1 MKVVLSTLPK
11 EGGAILWYTP
21 KYFLPDN
28 ARYVPLGLLSLATNL
43 PNGHEVVILDPHS
56 NNWSI
61 DKTIEEIENEK
72 PDVLGLSTVTAKAYQ
87 MQNILEATSAEYKV
101 VGGPHATHNAQ
112 HILNQGAD
120 AVFVGQLANL
130 EFANAIESRPT
141 GIVQCDTNI
150 NQIQFPNREMIDI
163 HSYYSTGNLFESNK
177 RMSMF
182 SGVGCPRRCSFCDVQ
197 TKKVERINPRL
208 VLDEMI
214 YLQSIGAGSIH
225 IYEDNF
231 NTDEDYLRRLCSE
244 IDKRNFKGEWSGR
257 GQIKMND
264 EISGMLSERGFKR
277 IHAGLESFS
286 DKTLKFF
293 RKGQTYDQIERFC
306 ETMHNN
312 DIEIV
317 GFLIY
322 GAPTDT
328 EHDRATAAEKIKR
341 LGIQF
346 PLFSI
351 LQPLPNTRY
360 YEDLQKQG
368 VYKKDYWND
377 YISNPTKNFMLPF
390 PYGEKKWQED
400 ADFVQELI
408 DQFNHDK
415 YDDDNE

>member
-1 MKVVLSTLPK
+1 
-11 EGGAILWYTP
+11 
-21 KYFLPDN
+21 
-28 ARYVPLGLLSLATNL
+28 
-43 PNGHEVVILDPHS
+43 
-56 NNWSI
+56 
-61 DKTIEEIENEK
+61 
-72 PDVLGLSTVTAKAYQ
+72 
-87 MQNILEATSAEYKV
+87 
-101 VGGPHATHNAQ
+101 
-112 HILNQGAD
+112 
-120 AVFVGQLANL
+120 
-130 EFANAIESRPT
+130 
-141 GIVQCDTNI
+141 
-150 NQIQFPNREMIDI
+150 MIDI

-341 LGIQF
+341 YTAGM
-346 PLFSI
+346 
-351 LQPLPNTRY
+351 
-360 YEDLQKQG
+360 D
-368 VYKKDYWND
+368 YKGFTKD
-377 YISNPTKNFMLPF
+377 TKIKLTDGRNLNF
-390 PYGEKKWQED
+390 E
-400 ADFVQELI
+400 ELI
-408 DQFNHDK
+408 REKPWAIKKILFPTELVFVIRKRHD
-415 YDDDNE
+415 EQPRR